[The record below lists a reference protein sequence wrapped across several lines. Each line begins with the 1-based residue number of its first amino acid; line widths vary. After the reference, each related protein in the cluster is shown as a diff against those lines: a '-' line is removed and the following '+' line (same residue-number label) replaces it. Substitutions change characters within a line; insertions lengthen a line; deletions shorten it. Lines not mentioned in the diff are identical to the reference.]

1 MIEKEVEEILES
13 INLHRSFD
21 KNTPHVVINA
31 NKVLQSKVVEG
42 LIIEPEELSDGVRA
56 RLQVKKGYKILQP
69 VHLCFGMLPER
80 GVQRII
86 LDIEIEDEAEVSF
99 LAHCTFPN
107 AVDVQHLM
115 EAEIKVGRQAR
126 YSYFER
132 HWHSE
137 EGMVKVVPVARIQLA
152 EGARFSTEF
161 ELLKGRVGIIDIDYS
176 TVCQARSSAEMKARI
191 FGRLDDQIKIKEAA
205 ILEGEAS
212 RAVLTTHIAVRDQA
226 RADINNEIIAQA
238 PYARGHVDCKEIIQ
252 GQGVARAVPVVEV
265 RNPKA
270 HVTHEAAIG
279 SVDSKQLQTL
289 MARGLSEDEAVDLI
303 IQGLLS

>member
-1 MIEKEVEEILES
+1 EILES

-21 KNTPHVVINA
+21 RGSPHVVINA
-31 NKVLQSKVVEG
+31 NKVLSSQVVPG
-42 LIIEPEELSDGVRA
+42 LVIEPEELPDGVRA
-56 RLQVKKGYKILQP
+56 RLQVTSGTKIKQP

-80 GVQRII
+80 GIQKI
-86 LDIEIEDEAEVSF
+86 LLEVEIEDGAEVSF
-99 LAHCTFPN
+99 MAHCTFPN
-107 AVDVQHLM
+107 AVDIQHLM
-115 EAEIKVGRQAR
+115 EAEIKVGRNAR

-137 EGMVKVVPVARIQLA
+137 EGMVRVVPVARIKLD

-161 ELLKGRVGIIDIDYS
+161 ELLKGRVGMIEISYS
-176 TVCQARSSAEMKARI
+176 TICAAHSSAEMKARI
-191 FGRLDDQIKIKEAA
+191 FGRLDDRIRIKESAS
-205 ILEGEAS
+205 LEGEAS
-212 RAVLTTHIAVRDQA
+212 RAILTTHIAVKDEAQ
-226 RADINNEIIAQA
+226 ADINNEIIAKA
-238 PYARGHVDCKEIIQ
+238 AYSRGHVDCKEIIQ
-252 GQGVARAVPVVEV
+252 GNGVARAVPVVEV

-303 IQGLLS
+303 IKGLLS

>member
-1 MIEKEVEEILES
+1 MIEEQIEELLES

-31 NKVLQSKVVEG
+31 NKVLRSQVVEG
-42 LIIEPEELSDGVRA
+42 LTIEPEKLSDGVKA
-56 RLQVKKGYKILQP
+56 RLRVEKGYKILQP

-86 LDIEIEDEAEVSF
+86 LEVQIEDEAEVSF
-99 LAHCTFPN
+99 LAHCTFPH
-107 AVDVQHLM
+107 AVDIQHLM
-115 EAEIKVGRQAR
+115 NAEIKVGRKAR

-132 HWHSE
+132 HWHSD
-137 EGMVKVVPVARIQLA
+137 EGVVRVVPVAKIELA

-161 ELLKGRVGIIDIDYS
+161 ELLKGRVGVIDIDYS
-176 TVCQARSSAEMKARI
+176 AVCQARSSAEMKARI
-191 FGRLDDQIKIKEAA
+191 FGRLDDRIKIKEAA
-205 ILEGEAS
+205 VLEGEAS
-212 RAVLTTHIAVRDQA
+212 RAVLTTHIAVRDEA
-226 RADINNEIIAQA
+226 VAEINNEIIAKA
-238 PYARGHVDCKEIIQ
+238 PYSRGHVDCKEIIQ
-252 GQGVARAVPVVEV
+252 GNGVARAVPVVEV

-289 MARGLSEDEAVDLI
+289 MARGLSEDQAVDLI